1 VALPNSNTDAR
12 SCIRHARNA
21 MRKVRELLLH
31 PSEENAEQAAGLL
44 RDAEIQLGCARAAY
58 QDTGGSRR
66 DPEVQ
71 KLLADLQA
79 EIAVLAQFF
88 AEADKLLAGWLYSIS
103 TRQAGYTTEGQAAPL
118 VLLKKVSVE
127 G

>member
-1 VALPNSNTDAR
+1 VALPNINTDAR
-12 SCIRHARNA
+12 SCIRDARAA
-21 MRKVRELLLH
+21 MRKVRELLLR
-31 PSEENAEQAAGLL
+31 PSEDNADQAAALL

-58 QDTGGSRR
+58 QATGGGR
-66 DPEVQ
+66 DPEAQ
-71 KLLADLQA
+71 KLLAELQA

-88 AEADKLLAGWLYSIS
+88 ADADKLLAGWLYSIGA
-103 TRQAGYTTEGQAAPL
+103 RQAGYTTEGQPAPL